1 LISKNTDFPV
11 KNRSGLISKLKFSSL
26 PKWQPLRWAMYQA
39 QSSSPI
45 CPKCHKPMQF
55 LLTRGERQRV
65 LRCADCGQPD
75 PMQNADV
82 QGWLKGELNNGQ

>member
-1 LISKNTDFPV
+1 
-11 KNRSGLISKLKFSSL
+11 
-26 PKWQPLRWAMYQA
+26 
-39 QSSSPI
+39 
-45 CPKCHKPMQF
+45 MQF